1 MKYRVEPIETDV
13 LIVGGGLSGALA
25 ALKVKEEGLDC
36 VVLEK
41 SNTKRSGNAGSGI
54 DHIFSYI
61 PELHEKVGYSMEE
74 MKEEQAQFVEKL
86 IQNLKEV
93 RV

>member
-1 MKYRVEPIETDV
+1 MKYRVEQIETDV

-54 DHIFSYI
+54 DHI
-61 PELHEKVGYSMEE
+61 
-74 MKEEQAQFVEKL
+74 
-86 IQNLKEV
+86 
-93 RV
+93 